1 MMKKLLLIS
10 SLLIADIAV
19 LLIVFYW
26 ELWNRE
32 YLYPELREFNIF
44 AFGLLFG
51 LLLITDFIIVLI
63 VRFAFSKKTVL
74 KSVAIPLFSI
84 ALLAFV
90 WLDTIFGAL
99 ASSNWKSSTTD
110 QNNFGVVDEY
120 FDRNFSIAGLKMS
133 EIMALDHEKVNNYQ
147 YEYYNSLASAHFYV
161 SFDMKLTAESYNQL
175 ISTFSSSPEIVR
187 GDLNENKGAKVTF
200 VLSEEKY
207 DFASVDNWEIFSI
220 VFSSETKTVHFAL
233 KGECY
238 T

>member
-1 MMKKLLLIS
+1 MVKKLLLIS

-44 AFGLLFG
+44 TFGLLFG

-63 VRFAFSKKTVL
+63 VRFAFSQKTVL

-90 WLDTIFGAL
+90 WLDTILGAL
-99 ASSNWKSSTTD
+99 ASSNWKSTTTD
-110 QNNFGVVDEY
+110 KNNFGVVDEY

-147 YEYYNSLASAHFYV
+147 YEYYNSLASVHFYV
-161 SFDMKLTAESYNQL
+161 SFDIKLTAEAYEEL
-175 ISTFSSSPEIVR
+175 ISTFSSSSEIAR
-187 GDLNENKGAKVTF
+187 KEFYENEYAIVKF
-200 VLSEEKY
+200 VLPEEKY
-207 DFASVDNWEIFSI
+207 DFARVDNWEIFSI
-220 VFSSETKTVHFAL
+220 VFYDETKMVHFEL